1 MNTEK
6 LKNIEKQTAELVEKI
21 MKAKSQYNNNS
32 VLNVFDQENTINP
45 ESNLLASYAYDLE
58 KLILLRVLIEAGH
71 ESIAIDFDKSAS
83 FIRHKDGIVNEN
95 TEILQSSCKLFGE
108 EIDSVFDKVRNN
120 CNKYLEFLVEDA
132 AGPKNFVRQANSFN

>member
-1 MNTEK
+1 MNQEK

-21 MKAKSQYNNNS
+21 MAAKSQYNNNA
-32 VLNVFDQENTINP
+32 VLNVFNQENITNP
-45 ESNLLASYAYDLE
+45 ESKLLASYAYELE

-71 ESIAIDFDKSAS
+71 ESVANDFDKSAS

-95 TEILQSSCKLFGE
+95 TEILQSECKIFGE
-108 EIDSVFDKVRNN
+108 NLDSVFNKVRDN

-132 AGPKNFVRQANSFN
+132 AGPKTFVRQASNFN

>member
-6 LKNIEKQTAELVEKI
+6 LKNIEKQTSELVEKI

-32 VLNVFDQENTINP
+32 VLNIFNQENITNP

-132 AGPKNFVRQANSFN
+132 AGPKNFVKQANSFN

>member
-1 MNTEK
+1 MNQEK
-6 LKNIEKQTAELVEKI
+6 LQNIEKQTAELVEKI

-32 VLNVFDQENTINP
+32 VLNVFNQEIITNP
-45 ESNLLASYAYDLE
+45 ESGLLASFAYELE

-71 ESIAIDFDKSAS
+71 ESIATDFDKSAS
-83 FIRHKDGIVNEN
+83 FSRHKDGIVGEN

-108 EIDSVFDKVRNN
+108 DIDSVFDKVRNN

>member
-1 MNTEK
+1 MNQEK

-32 VLNVFDQENTINP
+32 VLNVFNQENITYP
-45 ESNLLASYAYDLE
+45 ESGLLASLAYDLE

-83 FIRHKDGIVNEN
+83 FSRHKDGIVGEN

-108 EIDSVFDKVRNN
+108 DIDSVFDKVRNN